1 MATRKPLPV
10 SIILA
15 TLAVSTLSAADSA
28 LVVSGVTGKD
38 GVEMPALSLTLDD
51 LAKMPHVKAT
61 VKDDK
66 TTRNFEGVPVYEIL
80 KRAGQPFGTLMRN
93 AQLVRY
99 AIFRA
104 HDGYRAL
111 FALPEF
117 DPSFTAARVIV
128 ADRLDGKSLPN
139 NRGPLWLVVPD
150 DKVSARSVYML
161 ERIEIQSAAEAMR

>member
-1 MATRKPLPV
+1 MIRSV
-10 SIILA
+10 GLA
-15 TLAVSTLSAADSA
+15 LLAVFVLAAAEPA

-38 GVEMPALSLTLDD
+38 GIEMPALALSLDD
-51 LAKMPHVKAT
+51 LGKMPHVKTT
-61 VKDDK
+61 VKDDQTTK
-66 TTRNFEGVPVYEIL
+66 TFEGVPVYEIL
-80 KRAGQPFGTLMRN
+80 KRAGQPFGNLMRN
-93 AQLVRY
+93 AQLVRF

-117 DPSFTAARVIV
+117 DPSFTAAKAIV
-128 ADRLDGKSLPN
+128 ADRMDGKPIPDD
-139 NRGPLWLVVPD
+139 RGPLWLVVPD